1 MNKTFRVI
9 FNHTTGQWVAVSE
22 LARVNGKKHTH
33 NNNNCTVSGSLKKAF
48 APLCLALMGV
58 LGSTNLFA
66 SQAYCYIDDTS
77 KAFYCTGGVA
87 TGNSSVS
94 LGDQSKALGKYSIS
108 MGYYNTAEGENS
120 VSIGRASHAYGK
132 DSSTLGYGNTASG
145 NYSSAV
151 GYSNTASGDNSSA
164 LGRSNT
170 ASGQRSSAV
179 GSENTASGNYSS
191 AVGYYNTA
199 SGNSSSALGI
209 GNTASGSESSAL
221 GHENTASGNSSSAV
235 GYFNY
240 ALSTYSQAFG
250 GYNNY
255 SGSGISSVTMG
266 TGAVAVGYRNN
277 YKQTGAVTV
286 GQESTA
292 VGVSN
297 TASGNYSSAVG
308 YLNTASGYGSSA
320 VGSENTASGED
331 SSAVGSENIASGN
344 YSSAVGYY
352 NTASGEDSSAL
363 GHGNTASGNASSA
376 VGYSNYALSAYS
388 QAFGGYNNYSGDGIS
403 SVTMGTGAVALGYQ
417 NNYKASGTVTVGKES
432 TAVGVKNTASGDYSS
447 ALGRSNTASGQNSSS
462 LGEWNTASGQYSSA
476 LGRSNTASGV
486 GSSAVGIGNTAN
498 KLYSSAFGVLN
509 TAEVDF
515 GTAVGFG
522 SLANRDQGTKG
533 VYAPAN
539 LDSLDAKGKAAWQ
552 ATSAALAVGN
562 PDNTNLKYYDPNTD
576 SYVEITTPITRQIT
590 GVAAG
595 SEDTDAV
602 NVAQL
607 KEVAALASGGSFSP
621 FTVSDGGSGSFTVGS
636 AGNLKMVGSNAN
648 ITTTASG
655 DTVTFAL
662 ADNLNLTSV
671 TTGGVKLSAD
681 GLNNGGKVISNV
693 AAGSKDTDAVNVK
706 QLNDAVANAG
716 KTTLGA
722 VKGDNKNITTKAT
735 DKEVQ
740 VALNDDITLNSVTTG
755 GVKLSATGLNNGGN
769 VISNVAAGSKDT
781 DAVNVKQL
789 KDANAANLKASVNA
803 VKGDNKNITTKA
815 GDKEVQVALN
825 NDISLNSVTAADKI
839 TVGSLTVNQNGKITG
854 VVSDINDDSTA
865 VNVGLLKEELKK
877 GGNYRPIMVA
887 GDTGSF
893 EVDNGGKA
901 IWAGDSKNITTA
913 ANGDTVKIELNKN
926 IEVDSVTAGSTVVNN
941 DGVKVGNNG
950 VALTQNGLNNGGQ
963 VISGVGAGVRPTDA
977 VNVSQLNNAMGSVY
991 GRIDSVEKHANAGI
1005 AQAMATGAMMTSTQA
1020 GQGFL
1025 SLSGSTYRGEQGYA
1039 MGYSHMSDSGK
1050 WGVKFIGSGNS
1061 RGKFGGAASVG
1072 FRLY

>member
-1 MNKTFRVI
+1 MKCVAHGWLFRKWLNRQVKKPARQA
-9 FNHTTGQWVAVSE
+9 FYPPPVDNHSHLVA
-22 LARVNGKKHTH
+22 N
-33 NNNNCTVSGSLKKAF
+33 VSGCLKKGF
-48 APLCLALMGV
+48 VGRAPLCVALMGV
-58 LGSTNLFA
+58 CFVPVAWGDEIEKPC
-66 SQAYCYIDDTS
+66 QYDDTTQS
-77 KAFYCTGGVA
+77 IKCGDSNTASGDLSSAVGYTNTA
-87 TGNSSVS
+87 SGNWSSAVGYKNTAS
-94 LGDQSKALGKYSIS
+94 GKYSS
-108 MGYYNTAEGENS
+108 ALGVANTASGN
-120 VSIGRASHAYGK
+120 
-132 DSSTLGYGNTASG
+132 DSSALGYDNTASG
-145 NYSSAV
+145 NYSSAL
-151 GYSNTASGDNSSA
+151 GYFNTASGIWSSA
-164 LGRSNT
+164 VGRGNT

-179 GSENTASGNYSS
+179 GYRNDASGD
-191 AVGYYNTA
+191 
-199 SGNSSSALGI
+199 
-209 GNTASGSESSAL
+209 
-221 GHENTASGNSSSAV
+221 SSSAV
-235 GYFNY
+235 GY
-240 ALSTYSQAFG
+240 L
-250 GYNNY
+250 
-255 SGSGISSVTMG
+255 
-266 TGAVAVGYRNN
+266 
-277 YKQTGAVTV
+277 
-286 GQESTA
+286 
-292 VGVSN
+292 
-297 TASGNYSSAVG
+297 
-308 YLNTASGYGSSA
+308 
-320 VGSENTASGED
+320 
-331 SSAVGSENIASGN
+331 
-344 YSSAVGYY
+344 
-352 NTASGEDSSAL
+352 
-363 GHGNTASGNASSA
+363 
-376 VGYSNYALSAYS
+376 NYALSAYS
-388 QAFGGYNNYSGDGIS
+388 QAFGGYNNYPGDGAS
-403 SVTMGTGAVALGYQ
+403 SLTMGTGAVAVGYQ
-417 NNYKASGTVTVGKES
+417 NNYQQTGAVTVGQES
-432 TAVGVKNTASGDYSS
+432 TAVGVKNSASGDYSAALGRINTASGKYSSAMGYNNTASGQISSAVGLGNTASGQRSSAMGYNNTASGQVSSAVGIANTASGDYSF
-447 ALGRSNTASGQNSSS
+447 AMGYNNTASG
-462 LGEWNTASGQYSSA
+462 Y
-476 LGRSNTASGV
+476 R
-486 GSSAVGIGNTAN
+486 SSAVGYGNTAKN
-498 KLYSSAFGVLN
+498 MYSSAFGVYN

-562 PDNTNLKYYDPNTD
+562 PDNTSLDYYDPNTT
-576 SYVEITTPITRQIT
+576 SWVEITTPITRQIT

-607 KEVAALASGGSFSP
+607 KELDKKIGAGGFEP
-621 FTVSDGGSGSFTVGS
+621 ITVSGNSGSLNVDSKGS
-636 AGNLKMVGSNAN
+636 LKLQGSNDN
-648 ITTTASG
+648 LQTKASG

-722 VKGDNKNITTKAT
+722 VKGDNKNITTTAT

-755 GVKLSATGLNNGGN
+755 GVKLSADGLNNGGK

-789 KDANAANLKASVNA
+789 KDANAANLKASVQA
-803 VKGDNKNITTKA
+803 VKGDNKNITTQA

-825 NDISLNSVTAADKI
+825 DDISLNSVTAADKI

-877 GGNYRPIMVA
+877 GGNYRPITVA
-887 GDTGSF
+887 GDTGAF
-893 EVDNGGKA
+893 QVDNGGKA
-901 IWAGDSKNITTA
+901 IWAGDGKNITTA

-963 VISGVGAGVRPTDA
+963 VISNVAAGVRPTDA
-977 VNVSQLNNAMGSVY
+977 VNVSQLNNAMGGVY

>member
-1 MNKTFRVI
+1 MKCVAHGWLFRKWLNRQVKKPARQA
-9 FNHTTGQWVAVSE
+9 FYPPPVDNHSHLVA
-22 LARVNGKKHTH
+22 N
-33 NNNNCTVSGSLKKAF
+33 VSGCLKKGF
-48 APLCLALMGV
+48 VGIAPLYVALMGV
-58 LGSTNLFA
+58 FFMPTVFAAKVDRPCIYDETEGSLECGRLDNDATNGWA
-66 SQAYCYIDDTS
+66 S
-77 KAFYCTGGVA
+77 AFG
-87 TGNSSVS
+87 
-94 LGDQSKALGKYSIS
+94 Q
-108 MGYYNTAEGENS
+108 
-120 VSIGRASHAYGK
+120 
-132 DSSTLGYGNTASG
+132 GNTASG
-145 NYSSAV
+145 YYSSAF
-151 GYSNTASGDNSSA
+151 GYSNIAQGSGASAFGSWAYVYGKNSSA
-164 LGRSNT
+164 LGHNT
-170 ASGQRSSAV
+170 TI
-179 GSENTASGNYSS
+179 NGNYSS
-191 AVGYYNTA
+191 A
-199 SGNSSSALGI
+199 
-209 GNTASGSESSAL
+209 
-221 GHENTASGNSSSAV
+221 
-235 GYFNY
+235 F
-240 ALSTYSQAFG
+240 
-250 GYNNY
+250 GYN
-255 SGSGISSVTMG
+255 SKV
-266 TGAVAVGYRNN
+266 
-277 YKQTGAVTV
+277 Q
-286 GQESTA
+286 
-292 VGVSN
+292 
-297 TASGNYSSAVG
+297 
-308 YLNTASGYGSSA
+308 
-320 VGSENTASGED
+320 
-331 SSAVGSENIASGN
+331 
-344 YSSAVGYY
+344 
-352 NTASGEDSSAL
+352 
-363 GHGNTASGNASSA
+363 
-376 VGYSNYALSAYS
+376 
-388 QAFGGYNNYSGDGIS
+388 
-403 SVTMGTGAVALGYQ
+403 
-417 NNYKASGTVTVGKES
+417 
-432 TAVGVKNTASGDYSS
+432 GDYSS
-447 ALGRSNTASGQNSSS
+447 ALGNIVRATGN
-462 LGEWNTASGQYSSA
+462 YSS
-476 LGRSNTASGV
+476 V
-486 GSSAVGIGNTAN
+486 FGI
-498 KLYSSAFGVLN
+498 KSI
-509 TAEVDF
+509 AEVDF
-515 GTAVGFG
+515 GTAIGFG

-539 LDSLDAKGKAAWQ
+539 FDTLDAKGKAAWQ

-562 PDNTNLKYYDPNTD
+562 PDNTNLEYYDPNTKTTV
-576 SYVEITTPITRQIT
+576 SITTPITRQIT

-595 SEDTDAV
+595 SQDTDAV

-607 KEVAALASGGSFSP
+607 KELDKKIGAGGFEP
-621 FTVSDGGSGSFTVGS
+621 ITVSGNS
-636 AGNLKMVGSNAN
+636 GNLNVDSKGSLKLQGSNDN
-648 ITTTASG
+648 LQTKASG

-722 VKGDNKNITTKAT
+722 VKGDNKNITTTAT

-740 VALNDDITLNSVTTG
+740 VALNDDIALNSVTTG
-755 GVKLSATGLNNGGN
+755 GVKLSADGLNNGGK

-803 VKGDNKNITTKA
+803 VKGDNKNITTQA

-877 GGNYRPIMVA
+877 GGNYRPITVA

-963 VISGVGAGVRPTDA
+963 VISNVAAGVRPTDA
-977 VNVSQLNNAMGSVY
+977 VNVSQLNNAMGGVY

>member
-1 MNKTFRVI
+1 MKCVAHGWLFRKWLNRQVKKPARQA
-9 FNHTTGQWVAVSE
+9 FYPPPVDNHSHLVA
-22 LARVNGKKHTH
+22 N
-33 NNNNCTVSGSLKKAF
+33 VSGCLKKGF
-48 APLCLALMGV
+48 VGIAPLYVALMGV
-58 LGSTNLFA
+58 FFMPTVFAAKVDRPCIYDETEGSLECGRLDNDATNGWA
-66 SQAYCYIDDTS
+66 S
-77 KAFYCTGGVA
+77 AFG
-87 TGNSSVS
+87 
-94 LGDQSKALGKYSIS
+94 Q
-108 MGYYNTAEGENS
+108 
-120 VSIGRASHAYGK
+120 
-132 DSSTLGYGNTASG
+132 GNTASG
-145 NYSSAV
+145 YYSSAF
-151 GYSNTASGDNSSA
+151 GYSNIAQGSGASAFGSWAYVYGKNSSA
-164 LGRSNT
+164 LGHNT
-170 ASGQRSSAV
+170 TI
-179 GSENTASGNYSS
+179 NGNYSS
-191 AVGYYNTA
+191 A
-199 SGNSSSALGI
+199 
-209 GNTASGSESSAL
+209 
-221 GHENTASGNSSSAV
+221 
-235 GYFNY
+235 F
-240 ALSTYSQAFG
+240 
-250 GYNNY
+250 GYN
-255 SGSGISSVTMG
+255 SKV
-266 TGAVAVGYRNN
+266 
-277 YKQTGAVTV
+277 Q
-286 GQESTA
+286 
-292 VGVSN
+292 
-297 TASGNYSSAVG
+297 
-308 YLNTASGYGSSA
+308 
-320 VGSENTASGED
+320 
-331 SSAVGSENIASGN
+331 
-344 YSSAVGYY
+344 
-352 NTASGEDSSAL
+352 
-363 GHGNTASGNASSA
+363 
-376 VGYSNYALSAYS
+376 
-388 QAFGGYNNYSGDGIS
+388 
-403 SVTMGTGAVALGYQ
+403 
-417 NNYKASGTVTVGKES
+417 
-432 TAVGVKNTASGDYSS
+432 GDYSS
-447 ALGRSNTASGQNSSS
+447 ALGNIVRATGN
-462 LGEWNTASGQYSSA
+462 YSS
-476 LGRSNTASGV
+476 V
-486 GSSAVGIGNTAN
+486 FGI
-498 KLYSSAFGVLN
+498 KSI
-509 TAEVDF
+509 AEVDF
-515 GTAVGFG
+515 GTAIGFG

-539 LDSLDAKGKAAWQ
+539 FDSLDAKGKAAWQ

-562 PDNTNLKYYDPNTD
+562 PDNTNLEYYDPNTKTTV
-576 SYVEITTPITRQIT
+576 SITTPITRQIT

-595 SEDTDAV
+595 SQDTDAV

-607 KEVAALASGGSFSP
+607 KELDKKIGAGGFEP
-621 FTVSDGGSGSFTVGS
+621 ITVSGNS
-636 AGNLKMVGSNAN
+636 GNLNVDSKGSLKLQGSNDN
-648 ITTTASG
+648 LQTKASG

-722 VKGDNKNITTKAT
+722 VKGDNKNITTTAT

-740 VALNDDITLNSVTTG
+740 VALNDDIALNSVTTG
-755 GVKLSATGLNNGGN
+755 GVKLSADGLNNGGK

-803 VKGDNKNITTKA
+803 VKGDNKNITTQA

-877 GGNYRPIMVA
+877 GGNYRPITVA

-963 VISGVGAGVRPTDA
+963 VISNVAAGVRPTDA
-977 VNVSQLNNAMGSVY
+977 VNVSQLNNAMGGVY